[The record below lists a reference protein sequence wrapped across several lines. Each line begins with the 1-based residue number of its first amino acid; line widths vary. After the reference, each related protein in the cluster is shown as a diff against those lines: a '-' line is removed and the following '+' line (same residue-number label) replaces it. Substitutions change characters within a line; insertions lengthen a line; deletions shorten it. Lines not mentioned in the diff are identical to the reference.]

1 MSYSATICFK
11 TIKYK
16 ELYKFFGSL
25 KAFCKVNFDQIAKD
39 NFIFMPTIDR
49 EHMLEQDSQYAKQQL
64 DRAWMRDSVF
74 TFRFFY
80 LPQHNLLGMF
90 NIPTIARRLFD
101 ATYFFQNST
110 DQDYDYDYWR
120 GVPLFESIAE
130 KWKNA
135 TDEQVIAAHKCP
147 EEMESERFDYYRKTF
162 AYDEIWRICSD
173 FLFSDDSVVN
183 LSLFGTHEISE
194 QIKFVHLCTTYYQE
208 WKAQIKQTKQN

>member
-11 TIKYK
+11 TIEYK

-64 DRAWMRDSVF
+64 NRAWMRNSVF
-74 TFRFFY
+74 NFRFFY

-90 NIPTIARRLFD
+90 NIPTIARTLFD
-101 ATYFFQNST
+101 ATCFFQNST

-120 GVPLFESIAE
+120 GVPLFEGIAE

-135 TDEQVIAAHKCP
+135 TDEQVIAALKYP
-147 EEMESERFDYYRKTF
+147 EEVESEGLDYYRKTF
-162 AYDEIWRICSD
+162 AYDEIWGICSD
-173 FLFSDDSVVN
+173 FLFSEDSVVY
-183 LSLFGTHEISE
+183 LSLFGSYEIAE
-194 QIKFVHLCTTYYQE
+194 QIKFVRLCTTYYQE
-208 WKAQIKQTKQN
+208 WKAQIEQAKL